1 MSDVLYNGSGVLSSG
16 ASSGSSV
23 EQLTDELYSSGSL
36 TSDSL
41 NNSNEEQATT
51 IQDSSGSINASI
63 PEAQDVQGS
72 LLYVDSGAVNGLST
86 FNNNFVTLSFVVIIL
101 LSAIFGTLLFS
112 LLKDLFK

>member
-1 MSDVLYNGSGVLSSG
+1 MSDVLYSGSGVLPSG

-23 EQLTDELYSSGSL
+23 EQLTDEVYSSGSIA
-36 TSDSL
+36 SDSL
-41 NNSNEEQATT
+41 NSSNDEQVTT

-72 LLYVDSGAVNGLST
+72 LLYVDSGSVNGLQT
-86 FNNNFVTLSFVVIIL
+86 FNNNFVTISFVVIVL